1 MFMKMMKIVNGVMK
15 IITGVVFNLFV
26 KLKKDK

>member
-26 KLKKDK
+26 KLKKKK